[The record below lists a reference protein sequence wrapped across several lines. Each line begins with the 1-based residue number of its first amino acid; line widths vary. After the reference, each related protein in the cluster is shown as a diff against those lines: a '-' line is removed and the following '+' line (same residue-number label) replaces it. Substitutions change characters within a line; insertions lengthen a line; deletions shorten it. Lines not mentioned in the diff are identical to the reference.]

1 MNVLKELGK
10 TSIIYGLG
18 GALSKGIPFLL
29 LPVYTRIFTPLEYG
43 QIEMMTVISALLS
56 AILIMGL
63 DSAQSFFFFE
73 QENKGKDQQKKIIS
87 SILQWR
93 IIWGLAIILISTILS
108 PLINNW
114 FFGGELSLVFF
125 LVAFFGAFLATLM
138 GQSIEIFRL
147 CFRPWPYIIISI
159 LNSAL
164 AALIILTLLLVFN
177 FSILGYFVGITAA
190 AFITAIIGWY
200 LVREYIDFT
209 KLHYNWWPE
218 LLRFGFPLLP
228 LGLAFYALNA
238 MDRWFI
244 QLYHGPE
251 ILGIYAVAAQIA
263 LIMSIFIETFRKA
276 WWPISMK
283 AMHSS
288 QGKNTFRLIARFY
301 IGFVCMGILTLSM
314 LIEQIIQIM
323 STAPFYAAADIAL
336 ILVWPPLFYGFYML
350 VSAGLWKNKKTNLMF
365 YIFLIAALSNLGFN
379 QLLVPSYAG
388 TGAAISTLISFILL
402 ILISIY
408 FSEKNWKVGFK
419 LRIYFTQIFICV
431 LSLINNF
438 YLQIIPWYIN
448 YPCTIIILSVITIQ
462 KKERQQIYNYF
473 FSKRKKI

>member
-10 TSIIYGLG
+10 TSIVYGLG
-18 GALSKGIPFLL
+18 GAFTKGIPFLL
-29 LPVYTRIFTPLEYG
+29 LPVYTRIFNPTEYG

-63 DSAQSFFFFE
+63 DSAQSFYFFE
-73 QENKGKDQQKKIIS
+73 QEKKGKSQQKKIIS
-87 SILQWR
+87 AILQWR
-93 IIWGLAIILISTILS
+93 IIWGLTIILISAILS
-108 PLINNW
+108 PLLNSW

-125 LVAFFGAFLATLM
+125 LVAFFGAFFATLM

-164 AALIILTLLLVFN
+164 AALVILTLLLIFN
-177 FSILGYFVGITAA
+177 FSILGYFIGIAIA
-190 AFITAIIGWY
+190 AFITTIIGWY

-209 KLHYNWWPE
+209 RLHYNWWPE
-218 LLRFGFPLLP
+218 LLRFGLPLLP

-244 QLYHGPE
+244 QFYHGPE
-251 ILGIYAVAAQIA
+251 TLGIYAVASQIA
-263 LIMSIFIETFRKA
+263 LIMSILIETFRKA

-288 QGKNTFRLIARFY
+288 DGKSTFRLIARFY
-301 IGFVCMGILTLSM
+301 IGIVCIGILTLSM
-314 LIEQIIQIM
+314 LIEQIVTIM
-323 STAPFYAAADIAL
+323 STASFYSAADIAL

-365 YIFLIAALSNLGFN
+365 YIFLTAAFINLGFN

-388 TGAAISTLISFILL
+388 TGAAIATLISFIFL
-402 ILISIY
+402 ILLSLY
-408 FSEKNWKVGFK
+408 FGEKNWNVGFK
-419 LRIYFTQIFICV
+419 LRIYCTQISICV

-438 YLQIIPWYIN
+438 YLQIIPWYLN
-448 YPCTIIILSVITIQ
+448 YPSTILILGLVTINNE
-462 KKERQQIYNYF
+462 ERTLIFNF
-473 FSKRKKI
+473 LKGRLRG